1 MKLFAKYNRINVL
14 STVIIFLI
22 GCVAFSALLR
32 YVIINQIDED
42 LKIEKNE
49 IVTYVNQNG
58 HLPVV
63 IEVHDQYT
71 TYKKIGSPQMRGNKI
86 YTHSSYDP
94 TEREKELRRTIE
106 FDITANNAWYLVSV
120 SKSLEGTDELIQTI
134 IIITIAIILLI
145 LAATFIMN
153 RIVLRRLWKPFY
165 QTLQT
170 MQAMLTLLM
179 Q

>member
-58 HLPVV
+58 HLPGV

-71 TYKKIGSPQMRGNKI
+71 TYKEINSPQMSGNKI
-86 YTHSSYDP
+86 YTHQSTTQQSMKKNYAVQ
-94 TEREKELRRTIE
+94 L
-106 FDITANNAWYLVSV
+106 
-120 SKSLEGTDELIQTI
+120 SLIS
-134 IIITIAIILLI
+134 
-145 LAATFIMN
+145 
-153 RIVLRRLWKPFY
+153 
-165 QTLQT
+165 LQT
-170 MQAMLTLLM
+170 MNGIW
-179 Q
+179 